1 VGDASE
7 PSSDREL
14 LRAYLADRDAA
25 CPVCGYNLR
34 GLDSQKCPEC
44 GATLDWRALSA
55 GLKRG
60 PWLAALISIGLALG
74 LMLTV
79 SVAGI
84 RANLV
89 VPPWGRAWGPV
100 VIHGGGAVLYALA
113 LFTIIWKRRRFW
125 WIGRANQVRLAAV
138 ICALVWLIAAV
149 LCVAV
154 WLITGSR

>member
-1 VGDASE
+1 MGEAHQA
-7 PSSDREL
+7 SSDSDL
-14 LRAYLADRDAA
+14 LRAYLADRDVP

-34 GLDSQKCPEC
+34 GLNSTDCPEC
-44 GATLDWRALSA
+44 GATLDWRALSS

-60 PWLAALISIGLALG
+60 TWVAALIGVGVPLG

-84 RANLV
+84 MANLS
-89 VPPWGRAWGPV
+89 VPPWGQAWGPV

-125 WIGRANQVRLAAV
+125 CIGRANQVRLAAL
-138 ICALVWLIAAV
+138 ICAFAWLTAAV